1 MVHRHNHVLIDF
13 VPICGGSLRIL
24 KKCWKLR
31 IVKFRLIPEDS
42 EQLISIIIGW
52 RLRERALEL
61 GSLGLHPAL
70 LLSDPCPGLL
80 IFRGRLWCLSVRICD
95 VEWRHG
101 YHMRR
106 YVQRCWYREH
116 AWEML
121 ALVLDAWRELLI
133 RGVCHMEMC
142 LYWAGQNGEINLP
155 YDLISIYLDFFQ
167 KCKTRSLVPGW
178 ETGMQ
183 LVVSLL
189 LLSKHQDSS
198 PSSHS
203 PLCFLW
209 FVFRIT
215 KKYELRV
222 ILRCIQKLEKLEN
235 MKMFAQKWLQGCI
248 WSLKRDTILVK
259 Y

>member
-1 MVHRHNHVLIDF
+1 MPL
-13 VPICGGSLRIL
+13 C
-24 KKCWKLR
+24 
-31 IVKFRLIPEDS
+31 
-42 EQLISIIIGW
+42 
-52 RLRERALEL
+52 
-61 GSLGLHPAL
+61 LH
-70 LLSDPCPGLL
+70 LS
-80 IFRGRLWCLSVRICD
+80 D
-95 VEWRHG
+95 VEWRWVKTWVSHEEVCAKVL
-101 YHMRR
+101 
-106 YVQRCWYREH
+106 VQRACLGNASSCSWCLERV
-116 AWEML
+116 ANS
-121 ALVLDAWRELLI
+121 R
-133 RGVCHMEMC
+133 VCHMEMC

-155 YDLISIYLDFFQ
+155 YDLINIYLDFFQ

-178 ETGMQ
+178 ETGTQ

-189 LLSKHQDSS
+189 LLSKHQDSP